1 MTKEYT
7 FIIFLILMIGFTL
20 FVFFK
25 VPETKNKTFE
35 EIASVF
41 QPGGDIEVEEV
52 VDFPIYTGN
61 DQMDEDTDFTA
72 PTTRLMS
79 DEEKSNGVVANGG
92 AGAGGVTVKV
102 MDEEKQGLK
111 NATENV

>member
-1 MTKEYT
+1 
-7 FIIFLILMIGFTL
+7 MIGFTL

-61 DQMDEDTDFTA
+61 DQMDEESDFTA
-72 PTTRLMS
+72 PTTRLMA
-79 DEEKSNGVVANGG
+79 DEEKSNGVVANGVASADHG
-92 AGAGGVTVKV
+92 DVAVKV
-102 MDEEKQGLK
+102 VDEEKQGLK
-111 NATENV
+111 TAVENV

>member
-1 MTKEYT
+1 
-7 FIIFLILMIGFTL
+7 MIGFTL

-41 QPGGDIEVEEV
+41 QPGGNIEVEEV

-61 DQMDEDTDFTA
+61 DQMDEETDFAVPTA
-72 PTTRLMS
+72 PLMS
-79 DEEKSNGVVANGG
+79 EEERSNGVVTNGG
-92 AGAGGVTVKV
+92 VGTGGVNVKV
-102 MDEEKQGLK
+102 VDEEKQGLK
-111 NATENV
+111 NSTENV